1 MKYLEKK
8 KWIII
13 FAVCAV
19 IAAAARPTDMLLAKA
34 VYNKDSLVGSFFF
47 NIAPAV
53 PFALSSFACAVMMS
67 CRSTRT
73 TRSKNRVLT
82 VLYAVLSLL
91 FAGAAAMYPFIGID
105 EKNYTVIAIAAFL
118 IAGCSIFI
126 AYTAFNEIYQKIVM
140 TRLAKIVIFSTLGI
154 TAVCLLAALIPQR
167 GSYEAIQ
174 ICIEK
179 YGRTDGPFE
188 STVPFIS
195 FVGASAPV
203 FLPFVLL
210 SDVLPKLKF
219 SARWLFI
226 ASCIWTL
233 AVTVGSV
240 VSGRMFLS
248 EAVYGALIGYS
259 VVLAVNFFVE
269 KREKI

>member
-1 MKYLEKK
+1 MKYLDKK

-19 IAAAARPTDMLLAKA
+19 IAVAARPTDMLLAKA
-34 VYNKDSLVGSFFF
+34 LYNKDNLAGNFFF
-47 NIAPAV
+47 NIAPAA
-53 PFALSSFACAVMMS
+53 PFVLSSFACAVMMS

-73 TRSKNRVLT
+73 TRTKNQMLT
-82 VLYAVLSLL
+82 VVYAILSLL
-91 FAGAAAMYPFIGID
+91 FAGAASFYPFIGID

-140 TRLAKIVIFSTLGI
+140 TKLAKIIIFSTLGI
-154 TAVCLLAALIPQR
+154 TAVCLLATLIPQR

-174 ICIEK
+174 LCIEK

-203 FLPFVLL
+203 FLSFVLL
-210 SDVLPKLKF
+210 SEALPKLKF
-219 SARWLFI
+219 SAKWLFL
-226 ASCIWTL
+226 ASCLWTL
-233 AVTVGSV
+233 AVTVCSV
-240 VSGRMFLS
+240 VSGRIFLS
-248 EAVYGALIGYS
+248 EAVYGALTGYS
-259 VVLAVNFFVE
+259 AVLAVTVFVD